1 MPVFHTGHFRVFW
14 DVLLTA
20 ADRFDSITD
29 DNRDIIII
37 SPWISDVTTSV
48 SGWSDSAIASAF
60 NIDSGN
66 IESLS
71 DVLGA
76 LVERGYNVT
85 VMTLSTIGKWLPKA
99 INANL
104 DRERNFMEKI
114 KKNGVN
120 CLLRNNLHMKYVKT
134 PFAVFAGSI
143 NISFNGL
150 SGRNQEAADL
160 FFGDLHEQD
169 FRQRN
174 LAIENILV
182 GAKDYFSPRVPIADW
197 TPPIF
202 ISTGT
207 EVSDR
212 HPGGQIVIPYP
223 ELGEEYPLMVADG
236 FRPVGRII
244 GGIDTNEKLLSFIAQ
259 LGTLIWRVANRVM
272 EIWIDEGQPMDGY
285 DRDTLLRI
293 LYDDELPD
301 DNPDS
306 VETLP
311 SIAAIRSLLLP
322 EDSQIRECR
331 DSRLGVT
338 NDSDYAAEWMS
349 NANDL
354 LDGIEMLNNKL
365 GENPEKLT
373 EEDIDLLSNLIARF
387 DEKVI

>member
-1 MPVFHTGHFRVFW
+1 MPVFHSGHFRVFW

-20 ADRFDSITD
+20 ADRFDSNTE

-71 DVLGA
+71 DVLGE

-99 INANL
+99 INAHL
-104 DRERNFMEKI
+104 DRERDFMEKA
-114 KKNGVN
+114 KKKGVN

-160 FFGDLHEQD
+160 FFADLHEQD
-169 FRQRN
+169 YRQRD
-174 LAIENILV
+174 LAIENVLV
-182 GAKDYFSPRVPIADW
+182 GAKDYFSPRVPITDW

-202 ISTGT
+202 VSTGT

-212 HPGGQIVIPYP
+212 QSGLQIEIVYS
-223 ELGEEYPLMVADG
+223 EHGDDYPLMVADG
-236 FRPVGRII
+236 FRPVGRIT
-244 GGIDTNEKLLSFIAQ
+244 GGIDTDEELQSFRAQ
-259 LGTLIWRVANRVM
+259 LANLIWRVANRAM
-272 EIWIDEGQPMDGY
+272 EIWIEEELPMEGY

-293 LYDDELPD
+293 LFDDELPD
-301 DNPDS
+301 DNPDRG
-306 VETLP
+306 EPLP
-311 SIAAIRSLLLP
+311 SIAAIHRLLLP
-322 EDSQIRECR
+322 DNQQIRECR
-331 DSRLGVT
+331 DSRLGIAD
-338 NDSDYAAEWMS
+338 NPDHIEKWLS
-349 NANDL
+349 NSNEL

-365 GENPEKLT
+365 AEKQEIT
-373 EEDIDLLSNLIARF
+373 EADIELLSNLTARF
-387 DEKVI
+387 DNRMI